1 MVAVIM
7 AAVEEV
13 PPGVEGGTIA
23 VGTIMIIEDGAAGI
37 IMAAVEEVSSGVDG
51 GTIMIIEDGA
61 AGIIEATMCLS
72 TMATTGGTPINKL
85 TFTTIDQ
92 IMKSANG
99 VVEGAVFAAAPA
111 EQLKLFASTL
121 KIFLLRVPSYLH
133 R

>member
-1 MVAVIM
+1 MAAVIM

-37 IMAAVEEVSSGVDG
+37 I
-51 GTIMIIEDGA
+51 
-61 AGIIEATMCLS
+61 EATMSLS